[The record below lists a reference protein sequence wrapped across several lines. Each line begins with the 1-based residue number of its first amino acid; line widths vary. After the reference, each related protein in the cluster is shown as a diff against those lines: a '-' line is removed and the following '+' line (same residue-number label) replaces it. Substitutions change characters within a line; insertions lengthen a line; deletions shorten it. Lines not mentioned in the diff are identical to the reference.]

1 VDSTVPADLLK
12 LKTRLEDWRATRK
25 YARQPI
31 PDEFRQA
38 AAEMATRY
46 SLSLVRRILKLDP
59 WRLKKPETKRSD
71 RVHRKPQ
78 TTFFT
83 LPPNIALPEPR
94 PLATPLAAGCRLLV
108 ERPDGARLALTLP
121 SLELAS
127 ITQLCADFLRD

>member
-12 LKTRLEDWRATRK
+12 LKSHLEDWRATRR

-38 AAEMATRY
+38 ATEMATRY
-46 SLSLVRRILKLDP
+46 SPALVRRILKLDP
-59 WRLKKPETKRSD
+59 WRLKKPEAKKSG

-78 TTFFT
+78 TAFFT
-83 LPPNIALPEPR
+83 LPSDIALPEPR
-94 PLATPLAAGCRLLV
+94 PLATSRDAGCRLLV

-121 SLELAS
+121 SLDLAS
-127 ITQLCADFLRD
+127 ITKLCADFLRD